1 MWRTPKDLRI
11 AAWVGLSPKDARDN
25 VFDRA
30 LNEADVTGPSHG
42 DSQRDPN
49 ALSPRKLIN
58 VDELSALWSVPK
70 ATLYNWVNQGRL
82 PYVKLG
88 RSLRFD
94 VVEIE
99 ALRQQSTMGL
109 AGRR

>member
-1 MWRTPKDLRI
+1 M
-11 AAWVGLSPKDARDN
+11 N
-25 VFDRA
+25 
-30 LNEADVTGPSHG
+30 
-42 DSQRDPN
+42 QPN
-49 ALSPRKLIN
+49 
-58 VDELSALWSVPK
+58 SATTQIPIRRLMTIEQLASLWSVSK

-99 ALRQQSTMGL
+99 KYREQSTIAV
-109 AGRR
+109 AGKR

>member
-1 MWRTPKDLRI
+1 MAL
-11 AAWVGLSPKDARDN
+11 VG
-25 VFDRA
+25 
-30 LNEADVTGPSHG
+30 
-42 DSQRDPN
+42 Q
-49 ALSPRKLIN
+49 PRKLITIT
-58 VDELSALWSVPK
+58 ELSALWSIPK

-94 VVEIE
+94 LVQIE
-99 ALRQQSTMGL
+99 EYRERATIAM